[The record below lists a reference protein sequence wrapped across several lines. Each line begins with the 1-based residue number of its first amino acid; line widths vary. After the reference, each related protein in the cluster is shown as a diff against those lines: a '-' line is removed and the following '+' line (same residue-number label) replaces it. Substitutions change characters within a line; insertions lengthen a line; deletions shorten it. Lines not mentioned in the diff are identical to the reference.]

1 MARLSKD
8 IVVMTK
14 PVRTFPSGD
23 YFYMELSRKNSRY
36 ECVVRMSCSSGNSDS
51 VVMATAQGKTIREA
65 EENCYRIAVARCP
78 RFPEPPYFKRGQRIV
93 RVAPAFHNTVT
104 RDTAK
109 KDSAIFDP
117 PLKSKAWS

>member
-14 PVRTFPSGD
+14 PVRTNPSGD

-36 ECVVRMSCSSGNSDS
+36 ECVVWMSCSSGNSDS
-51 VVMATAQGKTIREA
+51 VVMAIAQGKTIREA
-65 EENCYRIAVARCP
+65 EQNCYRIAVSRCP
-78 RFPEPPYFKRGQRIV
+78 RFPKPPYFKRGQRIV
-93 RVAPAFHNTVT
+93 LVAPAFHNAVT

-109 KDSAIFDP
+109 KDSSKPEHA
-117 PLKSKAWS
+117 LKS